1 MTPVGIEPK
10 IPASEGPQTHAP
22 DRAASGVTL
31 ITHLHDIIPSVL
43 FPQRFAH
50 WPCLLNSLT
59 MKHNST

>member
-31 ITHLHDIIPSVL
+31 ITHLHDIIPSVPVSSTFCTLAMLVKL
-43 FPQRFAH
+43 FD
-50 WPCLLNSLT
+50 NET
-59 MKHNST
+59 